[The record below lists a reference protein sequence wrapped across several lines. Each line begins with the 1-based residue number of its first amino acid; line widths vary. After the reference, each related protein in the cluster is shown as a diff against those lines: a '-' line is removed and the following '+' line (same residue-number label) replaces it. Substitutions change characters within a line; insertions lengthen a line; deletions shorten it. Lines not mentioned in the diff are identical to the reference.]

1 MPIVNGYCTLAQ
13 VKAALRLTD
22 NADDT
27 LLESAIQSAS
37 RRIDGYC
44 NRWFYKTNQTAVQ
57 VYPASIY
64 ECGVLN
70 DIANSSVTVKIDSLG
85 DGSYATTW
93 TQGQQYQLEPLN
105 TAITGKPYRRIVCI
119 NGYSFPFANDKPL
132 VQVTAQW
139 GWNAI
144 PSDVEQAC
152 ILLSMRQF
160 ARLNAALGV
169 VGFADMAIQVR
180 AVDPDVRDLLQQFV
194 LPTAGAGTV

>member
-37 RRIDGYC
+37 RRIDEEC
-44 NRWFYKTNQTAVQ
+44 NRWFYKTNQTPVQ

-105 TAITGKPYRRIVCI
+105 TVITGKPYRRIVCI
-119 NGYSFPFANDKPL
+119 NGYSFPIADDKPL

-139 GWNAI
+139 GWNAV

-180 AVDPDVRDLLQQFV
+180 AVDPDVRDLLHSYK
-194 LPTAGAGTV
+194 LITAGAGGA